1 MNAMA
6 WKLFA
11 AEPRDHFGI
20 HPRPRRALAAIL
32 QRVVAPLRRVSLV
45 LRRRVTLEQS
55 LWVLIAALLIGFIV
69 VLIIGATGVGRGGR

>member
-32 QRVVAPLRRVSLV
+32 QGALAPLRRISAT
-45 LRRRVTLEQS
+45 LRRRVTLEES
-55 LWVLIAALLIGFIV
+55 VWLLIAVLLIAFIL
-69 VLIIGATGVGRGGR
+69 VLVMVGGHGGTGR